1 MSFIGQV
8 ISQAVKNA
16 TEQLKEGKISGV
28 AKGSFYS
35 LLSILATGYL
45 ANMDKR
51 FGSIEESLRT
61 MSQSVATL
69 QQVVPA
75 NLETTA
81 WHTKELQRLASVMQ
95 RQWER
100 IVALEGA
107 ARKSG
112 IEVPL
117 PPPRKPI
124 PASE

>member
-1 MSFIGQV
+1 MNFLFQV
-8 ISQAVKNA
+8 LSNALKNA

-35 LLSILATGYL
+35 FLSILATGYL
-45 ANMDKR
+45 ANMDRR
-51 FGSIEESLRT
+51 FGSIEESLRS
-61 MSQSVATL
+61 MSQNVSSL

-81 WHTKELQRLASVMQ
+81 WHTKELQRLARGMQ

-100 IVALEGA
+100 IAALEGA

-112 IEVPL
+112 IEVP
-117 PPPRKPI
+117 PPPTIR
-124 PASE
+124 ASESN